1 MTNYEIA
8 RTLKVDA
15 SVITDDIHA
24 LKNQAVDFLYNLC
37 RGDLCF
43 FYRQTILDID
53 HARHECWKLYNTDNN
68 NSKKVTTKD
77 RIQVLRTIIQADIAR
92 FQLLERGEAVLS
104 VKALNDKIEDLK
116 AGMNNNNNS
125 NINTSSQLQQQSVY
139 NHQTDRKEPTV

>member
-24 LKNQAVDFLYNLC
+24 LKNQAVDFLYDLC

-53 HARHECWKLYNTDNN
+53 HARHECWKLCNTDNN
-68 NSKKVTTKD
+68 NISKKVTTKD
-77 RIQVLRTIIQADIAR
+77 RIQALRTIIQADIAR
-92 FQLLERGEAVLS
+92 FQLLERGEAMLS

-116 AGMNNNNNS
+116 AGL
-125 NINTSSQLQQQSVY
+125 NTSGQSQLQQPY
-139 NHQTDRKEPTV
+139 HREREPTV